1 MGSEMCI
8 RDRMLSGLI
17 WVGDSGRGN
26 GTAPLYTGGLPRNS
40 KSYSG
45 LIGKGGSE
53 TTTLNQSSGIGF
65 TSGAS
70 IPPEIMVL
78 RPSSTVIPA
87 GTVSVL
93 GIIRK

>member
-1 MGSEMCI
+1 
-8 RDRMLSGLI
+8 MLFGLI
-17 WVGDSGRGN
+17 WVGDSGRAN
-26 GTAPLYTGGLPRNS
+26 GTAPLFTGGSPRNS

-45 LIGKGGSE
+45 LIGKDGSG

-65 TSGAS
+65 TPGAS

-78 RPSSTVIPA
+78 MPSSTDIPA